1 MRRALKILRLPVD
14 DSERSNGLACPA
26 CKATMELHQP
36 DQQRPER
43 MLGICQD
50 CHAWTLIGVGVDGQ
64 VKLTALSAS

>member
-1 MRRALKILRLPVD
+1 
-14 DSERSNGLACPA
+14 
-26 CKATMELHQP
+26 MELHQP